1 MYTIAYVPYTR
12 NGYEQIAIAFA
23 TTDKDVIEFIVDKIG
38 CNVNDVEYVDNGVFY
53 DYDGNPVDVSLTD
66 CIKYLNEN
74 FVGDGSYGATLL
86 TITEGTTIIYAG

>member
-1 MYTIAYVPYTR
+1 M
-12 NGYEQIAIAFA
+12 
-23 TTDKDVIEFIVDKIG
+23 TDKDVIEFIVDKIG
-38 CNVNDVEYVDNGVFY
+38 CNVNDVEYVDNEVFY

-74 FVGDGSYGATLL
+74 FVGDGSYGAILL